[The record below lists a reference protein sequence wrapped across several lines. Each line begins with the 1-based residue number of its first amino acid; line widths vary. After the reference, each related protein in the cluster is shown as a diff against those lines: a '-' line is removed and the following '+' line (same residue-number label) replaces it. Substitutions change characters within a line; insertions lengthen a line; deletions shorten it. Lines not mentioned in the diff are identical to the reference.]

1 MTGERL
7 GLRGGGPRLVITDL
21 GVLEPDPVS
30 CELTLTR
37 LHPGVT
43 REQAR
48 AATGWDLA
56 VAESLTTGDPPTA
69 RRVGGAARAAGDD

>member
-1 MTGERL
+1 MTGSGSACAAAARA
-7 GLRGGGPRLVITDL
+7 LVITDL

-43 REQAR
+43 GEQAR

-69 RRVGGAARAAGDD
+69 RGVGGAARVAGDD